1 MEVAKKRDWFLKDQ
15 KFKMFHIGSG
25 VTRPVFESRNEFGNC
40 TSKVGIAPSRPC
52 SVDPARKHS
61 PAERGFI
68 GAAPDGATGFCR
80 LGKRNARF

>member
-1 MEVAKKRDWFLKDQ
+1 MKVAKKRDWFLKDQ

-52 SVDPARKHS
+52 SVDPAKNIALRNAGS
-61 PAERGFI
+61 LEQRLMGRRGFVAW
-68 GAAPDGATGFCR
+68 GR
-80 LGKRNARF
+80 